1 MAGLLCEPEQDQL
14 FMTSSFLVV
23 SAAALAL
30 GAAAALASPASAQTQ
45 TDNTADHY
53 WYGMLGFTNHEVF
66 SSNLFTFDGRLGAR
80 WGWFGLEGEAG
91 VGINHH
97 RIGTGMVANTGIMNN
112 SVGLNNQQTI
122 YGVGYLPLTRD
133 IDLFARGGYGRT
145 DWNFKGMIHP
155 GDQDTNW
162 NVGGGGQWFWNG
174 NNGIRAEYTHETFD
188 RAPATADAWSVSYV
202 AKF

>member
-1 MAGLLCEPEQDQL
+1 
-14 FMTSSFLVV
+14 MTSSFPVV

-30 GAAAALASPASAQTQ
+30 GVAAVAAAPASAQVDPR
-45 TDNTADHY
+45 DNTSSHY

-66 SSNLFTFDGRLGAR
+66 SNSLFTFDGRLGAR
-80 WGWFGLEGEAG
+80 WGWIGLEGEAG

-97 RIGTGMVANTGIMNN
+97 RIGTGPVTSTGMRGN

-122 YGVGYLPLTRD
+122 YVLGYLPLSPN

-145 DWNFKGMIHP
+145 QWNFKGMAHP
-155 GDQDTNW
+155 KDGDTNW
-162 NVGGGGQWFWNG
+162 NIGGGGQWFWNG

-188 RAPATADAWSVSYV
+188 VAPVTADAWSVSYV
-202 AKF
+202 LKF